1 MQYEL
6 AKAIMPFFLWWGGYE
21 STEDTVRQCRDT
33 IDVQEQAN
41 EESRINWMAS
51 FMDDNSAGSNS
62 VADSGTP

>member
-21 STEDTVRQCRDT
+21 SNEDAVRQCRNT

-41 EESRINWMAS
+41 EESRINWMAG
-51 FMDDNSAGSNS
+51 FM
-62 VADSGTP
+62 